1 MLDRLDVLPEPQ
13 QAALRVALGLE
24 SGDRP
29 DRFLV
34 ALAGLSLVS
43 AIAEDQPLVCVID
56 DFQWL
61 DKASAQVLEFVAR
74 RLLAESA
81 MLLFAIREPSAGN
94 ELAGLLELRLRGLE
108 DVDARALLE
117 MVVRGRIDERVRDRI
132 VAEMHGNPLAL
143 RELPRGLSAAE
154 LAGGFALP
162 ASGPISSTIEA
173 GFRRRVDAL
182 PPETRHLLHGFTA
195 YERRPTPRTSE
206 TDDIATSTPFGS
218 RSNGDRA
225 ARWLRRAGR
234 VGVSSPFSVV
244 SSRACLRWPVAPE
257 PGLPLRPLLVRV
269 VRRIALTDDRSDA
282 GCASTYPGRGPRC
295 STG

>member
-81 MLLFAIREPSAGN
+81 VLLFAIREP
-94 ELAGLLELRLRGLE
+94 
-108 DVDARALLE
+108 
-117 MVVRGRIDERVRDRI
+117 
-132 VAEMHGNPLAL
+132 
-143 RELPRGLSAAE
+143 
-154 LAGGFALP
+154 
-162 ASGPISSTIEA
+162 
-173 GFRRRVDAL
+173 
-182 PPETRHLLHGFTA
+182 
-195 YERRPTPRTSE
+195 RRP
-206 TDDIATSTPFGS
+206 D
-218 RSNGDRA
+218 
-225 ARWLRRAGR
+225 
-234 VGVSSPFSVV
+234 
-244 SSRACLRWPVAPE
+244 
-257 PGLPLRPLLVRV
+257 
-269 VRRIALTDDRSDA
+269 
-282 GCASTYPGRGPRC
+282 
-295 STG
+295 